1 MPVERCGNRWSGRG
15 PHQYFCSFSA
25 ALPMGFTAILAYAEG
40 LPVRHHPHSRFM
52 IRISLITITI
62 CSALLS
68 DNRIGYALPDS
79 PTADVI
85 KELTSWAGQSESA
98 RPRLADQEFA
108 KTPLNKAQAKQAS
121 AILVKDFRN
130 QLASQRKKEWAEKI
144 IPHLPLNYDH
154 YKLEVIDKEHRKIKS
169 KNS

>member
-1 MPVERCGNRWSGRG
+1 
-15 PHQYFCSFSA
+15 
-25 ALPMGFTAILAYAEG
+25 MGFTAILAYAEG

-108 KTPLNKAQAKQAS
+108 KTPLNKAQANRLRPSWSKTSGINWQAS
-121 AILVKDFRN
+121 EKRN
-130 QLASQRKKEWAEKI
+130 GQKKSFGWTNWK
-144 IPHLPLNYDH
+144 
-154 YKLEVIDKEHRKIKS
+154 
-169 KNS
+169 